1 MEKVYFNYDKYAKA
15 LASQLLNNLNHESTS
30 LTIGLFGEWGSGKTK
45 LLQLIQEEIEKQENK
60 LIVPVFF
67 NAWRYEKEEHL
78 IIPLLKTAFYEIKER
93 QQKMEEPSAF
103 KDISKTLGNIIIA
116 LAAGFK
122 GKFLGL
128 ELSGKDFIE
137 RLEKEYERDN
147 PKNGLDYE
155 SIYYDI
161 TEHFKHLTDQGVRF
175 LFLVDDLDRCLPENS
190 IKMLEAIKLFLDIQG
205 CAFVLALDDE
215 VIERGVEHHYKEYI
229 KDDSKT
235 NMPITGNE
243 YLEKMIQLPFK
254 IPLIKTIDI
263 EVLLRQEYKHVFI
276 KEPLR
281 STPNLKEPEEAK
293 AESIDEE
300 LLRFFASILP
310 PIPRKII
317 RSMKL
322 FETKKE
328 LGKDLNL
335 DDATLA
341 RLCLLELFIPK
352 LYRLS
357 KKEPALFGVLQEWK
371 DAHAN
376 IHDTSAIRS
385 AIEEKIE
392 GNLTKEVHKK
402 ILDCIDELKCARINF
417 DLDKLFPFPKPDD
430 TIERYF
436 TFMIE
441 PSSNKDIENAR
452 KEFRYAQLRDEER
465 FLSDVL
471 SFNSL
476 ATVKGAIQKEQLL
489 GQVLSP
495 NVGERLVSQINN
507 TSKITAEWLEVIA
520 PYVSEKDFD
529 DIIQNSD
536 ILNRLVKEV
545 K

>member
-15 LASQLLNNLNHESTS
+15 LASQLLNNLKNESTS

-60 LIVPVFF
+60 LIIPVFF

-93 QQKMEEPSAF
+93 QQKMEGPSAF

-137 RLEKEYERDN
+137 RLEKEIEKDN
-147 PKNGLDYE
+147 LKNELDYE

-161 TEHFKHLTDQGVRF
+161 TEHFNHLTGQGVQF

-190 IKMLEAIKLFLDIQG
+190 IKMLEAIKLFLDIKG

-276 KEPLR
+276 KEPPR
-281 STPNLKEPEEAK
+281 STPNLKEPEEVK
-293 AESIDEE
+293 VEIIDEG
-300 LLRFFASILP
+300 LLKFFVNTLP
-310 PIPRKII
+310 AVPRKII

-328 LGKDLNL
+328 LGKELNL

-341 RLCLLELFIPK
+341 RLCLLELFVPK

-357 KKEPALFGVLQEWK
+357 KQEPALFGVLQEWK
-371 DAHAN
+371 DKHTN

-385 AIEEKIE
+385 AIEKTEK
-392 GNLTKEVHKK
+392 NLTKEFYIK

-417 DLDKLFPFPKPDD
+417 DLDKIFPFPKPDD

-441 PSSNKDIENAR
+441 PSSNKDIENVR
-452 KEFRYAQLRDEER
+452 KELRYAQLRDEER
-465 FLSDVL
+465 FISDVL

-476 ATVKGAIQKEQLL
+476 ATVKGAIQKEELF
-489 GQVLSP
+489 GHVLSP
-495 NVGERLVSQINN
+495 KVGKRLIAKITPASD
-507 TSKITAEWLEVIA
+507 ITAEWLEVIA
-520 PYVSEKDFD
+520 PHLSEKDFD